1 MRMIIV
7 FVFPPLLLLS
17 MIKDLKL
24 LSPVSSTAN
33 ITTLLGIILVFFYLI
48 QDDVE
53 IDARKFSP
61 KGVFEVPVFIGIT
74 LFALEAVGVVSILR

>member
-1 MRMIIV
+1 MIIV
-7 FVFPPLLLLS
+7 FVFPPLLVLS

-48 QDDVE
+48 QDDVD
-53 IDARKFSP
+53 IDAHKFTP
-61 KGVFEVPVFIGIT
+61 KGVQEIPVFIGIT
-74 LFALEAVGVVSILR
+74 LFALEAVGVVSKLR